1 VWNHRVVKTGRHY
14 GIHEAFYH
22 EGDKFPHSITEDAM
36 QPCGETVQELREDLE
51 RMLNALDEPVLKD
64 EDF

>member
-1 VWNHRVVKTGRHY
+1 
-14 GIHEAFYH
+14 
-22 EGDKFPHSITEDAM
+22 M